1 MGMSGGGG
9 DGGAAERKAEED
21 ARQQDAIARLNRVF
35 GASNAIERPDRA
47 AFTKAARDGYM
58 ASYAS
63 DSTDAMWEPPQGE
76 FFDAEGFNAALEEA
90 NRGAAESE
98 ANRQAREGLYG
109 RIAADSKA
117 LQLDDLGKER
127 QLAQRDVDFDLA
139 RRGLFGGSRQ
149 VDAERDIEDQY
160 NRGVLT
166 ADNNAQTVANNAR
179 MADEKTRVSLINS
192 IRSGM
197 SDADASSAAF
207 NAMQNNANEAA
218 NAARN
223 QSVGGFFDAIRGA
236 ANQFQQ
242 QDAYEKAFQKY
253 RAGGGGDG
261 SYGGS
266 VRSVGG

>member
-1 MGMSGGGG
+1 MGMSGSGG
-9 DGGAAERKAEED
+9 DGGAAERKATED

-35 GASNAIERPDRA
+35 GAGGGSAQPEREAFTRA
-47 AFTKAARDGYM
+47 ARPGYM

-63 DSTDAMWEPPQGE
+63 DSTDASWMPPEGE
-76 FFDAEGFNAALEEA
+76 FFDAAGFDAAMA
-90 NRGAAESE
+90 DAKNGAVESE
-98 ANRQAREGLYG
+98 ANRAAREGLYG

-149 VDAERDIEDQY
+149 VDAGRDIEDQY

-179 MADEKTRVSLINS
+179 MADEKTRVSLINA

-207 NAMQNNANEAA
+207 NAMSNNANEAA

-236 ANQFQQ
+236 ANQYQQ

-253 RAGGGGDG
+253 RAGGGSASGGYDG
-261 SYGGS
+261 A
-266 VRSVGG
+266 VRNV